1 MLMRTG
7 NTPQHASARLNHLF
21 LVGVLIAV
29 AIVVMAPFYSVS
41 SSASPAFS
49 QVKVPS
55 GAPAKQARIG
65 SLAASKPTNLAP
77 WSSTFSS
84 LLPIPQSSP
93 EEIATFASD
102 CTTPKT
108 TFTLGETVCAK
119 TVFVT
124 ETDRFVNWIDPNSN
138 IAYGGPT
145 TTPITNNTAQ
155 DFLYT
160 PTIVGL
166 WKVTIADPS
175 DSSIVPTDFTVVPA
189 PPIATYDSTC
199 FIPKSD
205 FVLGETVCAKASGV
219 PTTLFPWHVLWL

>member
-7 NTPQHASARLNHLF
+7 NTPERVVTRLNSLI
-21 LVGVLIAV
+21 LVGVFIIAAVLV
-29 AIVVMAPFYSVS
+29 AFPVYSMRS
-41 SSASPAFS
+41 SSPATPS
-49 QVKVPS
+49 RLRVPA
-55 GAPAKQARIG
+55 GAPAKRTRSG
-65 SLAASKPTNLAP
+65 SFAASNSGILALG
-77 WSSTFSS
+77 SSTLRS

-102 CTTPKT
+102 CETPKT

-166 WKVTIADPS
+166 W
-175 DSSIVPTDFTVVPA
+175 
-189 PPIATYDSTC
+189 
-199 FIPKSD
+199 
-205 FVLGETVCAKASGV
+205 
-219 PTTLFPWHVLWL
+219 